1 MRAQD
6 SKDWPGS
13 GPKAQHDQQQG
24 PSQCQ
29 DGSAESSAMVTG
41 GMEAGYQMQDC
52 YLGTSPT
59 CRAAHR
65 HGKEASKEG
74 KAHRKNGGT
83 RTGTRPHTKKGL
95 WSEEE
100 ELTLALQHRE
110 VGNKWAAISKYLPT
124 RTDNDI
130 KNHWNSTL
138 RSKSML
144 KQRTLLWIYAK
155 DVEHV
160 ADTFPQSLAG
170 PCWPEGAP
178 VALHGDVSNDGLNLL
193 LLQLHQQQLQ
203 LAMLPNMQQP
213 QGWLGQ
219 EWLTSN
225 PALHRSI
232 VNHHPQPSTA
242 TPHPHSQP
250 PPLQDSMSR
259 PGPCTLTLPSTAGR
273 CSWVEMEM
281 AAAAGY
287 PDGSYLAGS
296 ASSGASAGAAGQQGS
311 SSQGQAGAHCSGG
324 SGQHLVD
331 SQNSPEGAGERDMSG
346 GDSSFGSRQGSR
358 SSPSSA
364 MRGAQGGG
372 GEGAAPRPRGGV
384 RYLPQL
390 VQPLHALPP
399 GQQDRVMGRRQLT
412 SSSDGSGNSMAQDG
426 PGSSS
431 STPRRTAAKGA
442 VPAAD
447 MGTAWWLWGW
457 HWRRVHGAR
466 PVRGYFTSHTCRRQK
481 VSDI

>member
-1 MRAQD
+1 VTGWGTRKQLVVFFANGGIGTRGGWRANAVLQACRKVVERPNSSKATYGLPSEVVTVDEACLGCLQRMRAQD

-52 YLGTSPT
+52 YLSTSPT

-160 ADTFPQSLAG
+160 ADSEEARHRCFAAAQQRHQALRDTVQPMQSMQ
-170 PCWPEGAP
+170 PMQPMQ
-178 VALHGDVSNDGLNLL
+178 S
-193 LLQLHQQQLQ
+193 
-203 LAMLPNMQQP
+203 MQQ
-213 QGWLGQ
+213 GC
-219 EWLTSN
+219 E
-225 PALHRSI
+225 
-232 VNHHPQPSTA
+232 
-242 TPHPHSQP
+242 
-250 PPLQDSMSR
+250 
-259 PGPCTLTLPSTAGR
+259 
-273 CSWVEMEM
+273 
-281 AAAAGY
+281 
-287 PDGSYLAGS
+287 
-296 ASSGASAGAAGQQGS
+296 AS
-311 SSQGQAGAHCSGG
+311 G
-324 SGQHLVD
+324 SGTWH
-331 SQNSPEGAGERDMSG
+331 
-346 GDSSFGSRQGSR
+346 
-358 SSPSSA
+358 
-364 MRGAQGGG
+364 
-372 GEGAAPRPRGGV
+372 
-384 RYLPQL
+384 
-390 VQPLHALPP
+390 
-399 GQQDRVMGRRQLT
+399 
-412 SSSDGSGNSMAQDG
+412 
-426 PGSSS
+426 GSSS
-431 STPRRTAAKGA
+431 SAAEQFSGA
-442 VPAAD
+442 EASRPGAR
-447 MGTAWWLWGW
+447 
-457 HWRRVHGAR
+457 RRVQLSRKGEE
-466 PVRGYFTSHTCRRQK
+466 V
-481 VSDI
+481 